1 MELGLLPEES
11 SQLLQLLGGWRGR
24 GREREGRETRR
35 EGLRR
40 GVRPGRWQR
49 EEFALSWTPG
59 SAWRAEPRMDGR
71 RENPI
76 MRALRAIQAHP
87 HQVLPV
93 SQRRELRLQELLLE
107 KSAKGDVLAWMV
119 WSVVSQLLVLA
130 FLSFFPDMLWYS
142 GFGELLLGLLSRT
155 SGGSSSNREIIQ

>member
-1 MELGLLPEES
+1 
-11 SQLLQLLGGWRGR
+11 
-24 GREREGRETRR
+24 
-35 EGLRR
+35 
-40 GVRPGRWQR
+40 
-49 EEFALSWTPG
+49 
-59 SAWRAEPRMDGR
+59 
-71 RENPI
+71 

-93 SQRRELRLQELLLE
+93 SQRRELRLQELPLE
-107 KSAKGDVLAWMV
+107 RSAKGGVLAWMV
-119 WSVVSQLLVLA
+119 WSVFSQLLVLA